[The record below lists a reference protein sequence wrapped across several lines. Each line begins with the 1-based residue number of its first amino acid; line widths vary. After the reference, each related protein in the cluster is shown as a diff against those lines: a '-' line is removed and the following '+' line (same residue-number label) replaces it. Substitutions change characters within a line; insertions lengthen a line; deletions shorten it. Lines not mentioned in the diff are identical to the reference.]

1 MKWTNVVEGSKP
13 ELKRTLGLMQVI
25 LYGVGLILGAG
36 IYVIIGD
43 VSAISGN
50 MMWISFIFAAIIA
63 SLTGLSYAEL
73 ASMFPKS
80 AAEYIYV
87 KHAYGNNFLALFVGC
102 LTIFVAI
109 TSAATVAIGFSGY
122 LSVFFPY
129 TSPIVYAVI
138 LIIVLSLVNFYG
150 IRESMWTN
158 SGFTLV
164 EILGLVIIIVAG
176 LLVDSGTDANY
187 FEVPP
192 SLGTSFGSIALAIMT
207 STALIFFAYYG
218 FENISNLSEET
229 RDPTRVIPKALLVSI
244 ILTSVI
250 YLLVA
255 ISSISLIGWKELSSS
270 EAPLAVV
277 AEKAFGYQGIVLLSF
292 IALFATTNTVLMML
306 VSGSRI
312 IFGMAKDN
320 SFPNIFTMIHKH
332 NRTPWVATFATMI
345 LTIVAIVLSSGN
357 ISTVASLSVFGI
369 FIVFAFV
376 NFSVIWLRFKQPNV
390 NRAFISPF
398 KLKRFPVLAG
408 LGLLTVSMMLFLFS
422 HTIIISSTILIAI
435 LFLLSLSLGRRSKKT
450 IPG

>member
-1 MKWTNVVEGSKP
+1 MIWKTVVVGFKP

-50 MMWISFIFAAIIA
+50 MIWISFIFAAIIA

-80 AAEYIYV
+80 AAEYIYI
-87 KHAYGNNFLALFVGC
+87 KHAFQKNFLALFIGC

-109 TSAATVAIGFSGY
+109 TSAATVAIGFSAY
-122 LSVFFPY
+122 LSVFLPY
-129 TSPIVYAVI
+129 TSPIIYAVI
-138 LIIVLSLVNFYG
+138 LVIVLSFVNFYG
-150 IRESMWTN
+150 IRESIWTN
-158 SGFTLV
+158 SIFTLV
-164 EILGLVIIIVAG
+164 EILGLVIIITAG
-176 LLVDSGTDANY
+176 LLMGSGSDVNY
-187 FEVPP
+187 FEIPP
-192 SLGTSFGSIALAIMT
+192 SLGTSFGSVALAIMT

-218 FENISNLSEET
+218 FENIANLSEET
-229 RDPTRVIPKALLVSI
+229 RNPTRVIPKGLLMSI
-244 ILTSVI
+244 LLTSII

-255 ISSISLIGWKELSSS
+255 VSSISLIGWKELSSS

-277 AEKAFGYQGIVLLSF
+277 AERAFGYQGIVLLSV

-306 VSGSRI
+306 ISGSRI
-312 IFGMAKDN
+312 IFGMAKD
-320 SFPNIFTMIHKH
+320 SSIPKIFTMIHKH
-332 NRTPWVATFATMI
+332 NRTPWVATLATMI

-357 ISTVASLSVFGI
+357 IITVASLSVFGI

-390 NRAFISPF
+390 KRTFMSPF

-408 LGLLTVSMMLFLFS
+408 LGLLTVSIMLFLFS
-422 HTIIISSTILIAI
+422 HTIILSSTILIGI
-435 LFLLSLSLGRRSKKT
+435 LFLISFSLGRYSKKT
-450 IPG
+450 MPE

>member
-13 ELKRTLGLMQVI
+13 ELKRTLGLIQVI

-50 MMWISFIFAAIIA
+50 MMWISFIFAALIA

-87 KHAYGNNFLALFVGC
+87 KHAYGKNFLALFVGC

-138 LIIVLSLVNFYG
+138 LVIVLSLVNFYG
-150 IRESMWTN
+150 IRESIWTN
-158 SGFTLV
+158 SVFTLV

-176 LLVDSGTDANY
+176 LLMGSGTDVNY
-187 FEVPP
+187 FEVPQ

-244 ILTSVI
+244 ILTSII

-332 NRTPWVATFATMI
+332 TRTPWVATFATMI

-357 ISTVASLSVFGI
+357 ISNVASLSVFGI

>member
-1 MKWTNVVEGSKP
+1 MEGSKP

-87 KHAYGNNFLALFVGC
+87 KHAFGKNFLAVFIGC

-129 TSPIVYAVI
+129 TSPIIYAVI
-138 LIIVLSLVNFYG
+138 LVIVLSFVNFYG
-150 IRESMWTN
+150 IRESIWTN
-158 SGFTLV
+158 SVFTLV
-164 EILGLVIIIVAG
+164 EILGLIIIIIAG
-176 LLVDSGTDANY
+176 LLMGSGNDVNY

-192 SLGTSFGSIALAIMT
+192 SLSTSFGSVALAIMT

-218 FENISNLSEET
+218 FENIANLSEET
-229 RDPTRVIPKALLVSI
+229 RNPTRVIPKGLLISI
-244 ILTSVI
+244 LLTSI
-250 YLLVA
+250 LYLLVA
-255 ISSISLIGWKELSSS
+255 VSSISLIGWKELSSS

-277 AEKAFGYQGIVLLSF
+277 AEKAFGYQGIVLLSI

-312 IFGMAKDN
+312 VFGMAKD
-320 SFPNIFTMIHKH
+320 SSIPNIFTMIHKH
-332 NRTPWVATFATMI
+332 NRTPWMATFATMI
-345 LTIVAIVLSSGN
+345 LTIAAIVLSSGN
-357 ISTVASLSVFGI
+357 INTVASLSVFGI

-390 NRAFISPF
+390 NRTFMSPF

-408 LGLLTVSMMLFLFS
+408 LGLLTVSIMLFLFS
-422 HTIIISSTILIAI
+422 HTIILSSTILIGI
-435 LFLLSLSLGRRSKKT
+435 LFLISFSLGRYSKKT
-450 IPG
+450 MPG

>member
-1 MKWTNVVEGSKP
+1 MKGSTP
-13 ELKRTLGLMQVI
+13 ELKRTLGLIQVI
-25 LYGVGLILGAG
+25 LYGLGLILGAG
-36 IYVIIGD
+36 IYVIVGD

-50 MMWISFIFAAIIA
+50 MIWISFIFAAIIA

-87 KHAYGNNFLALFVGC
+87 KHAFGKNCLALFVGC

-122 LSVFFPY
+122 LSIFFTY

-138 LIIVLSLVNFYG
+138 LVIVLSLVNFYG
-150 IRESMWTN
+150 IRESIWTN
-158 SGFTLV
+158 SVFTLV
-164 EILGLVIIIVAG
+164 EVSGLVIIVVAG
-176 LLVDSGTDANY
+176 LLMGSSSDVNY

-218 FENISNLSEET
+218 FENIANLSEET
-229 RDPTRVIPKALLVSI
+229 RNPTRVIPKGLLISILLTSI
-244 ILTSVI
+244 I
-250 YLLVA
+250 YLIVA
-255 ISSISLIGWKELSSS
+255 VSSISLIGWKELSSS

-277 AEKAFGYQGIVLLSF
+277 AEKAFGYQGIVLLSV

-312 IFGMAKDN
+312 IFGMARD
-320 SFPNIFTMIHKH
+320 SSIPNIFAMIHKH
-332 NRTPWVATFATMI
+332 NRTPWMATFATMI
-345 LTIVAIVLSSGN
+345 LTIAAIVLSSGN
-357 ISTVASLSVFGI
+357 INTVASLSVFGI

-390 NRAFISPF
+390 NRTFMTPF

-408 LGLLTVSMMLFLFS
+408 LGLLTVSIMLFLFS
-422 HTIIISSTILIAI
+422 HTIILSSIILIGI
-435 LFLLSLSLGRRSKKT
+435 LFLISFSLGRYSKKT
-450 IPG
+450 MPE

>member
-1 MKWTNVVEGSKP
+1 MEGSRP

-73 ASMFPKS
+73 ASMYPKS
-80 AAEYIYV
+80 AAEYIYI
-87 KHAYGNNFLALFVGC
+87 KNAYGKNFLAIFVGC

-122 LSVFFPY
+122 LSVFLPY

-138 LIIVLSLVNFYG
+138 LVIALSLVNFYG

-158 SGFTLV
+158 SIFTII

-176 LLVDSGTDANY
+176 LLMSSGNYVSY

-192 SLGTSFGSIALAIMT
+192 SLGTSFGSVILAIMT

-218 FENISNLSEET
+218 FENIANLSEET
-229 RDPTRVIPKALLVSI
+229 RDPTRVIPRALLVSI
-244 ILTSVI
+244 ILTSII

-255 ISSISLIGWKELSSS
+255 ISSISLIEWKELFSSD
-270 EAPLAVV
+270 APLAVV

-312 IFGMAKDN
+312 IFGMAKD
-320 SFPNIFTMIHKH
+320 SSIPNIFTMIHKY
-332 NRTPWVATFATMI
+332 NRTPWAAAFATMF
-345 LTIVAIVLSSGN
+345 LTIAAIVLSSGN
-357 ISTVASLSVFGI
+357 INTAASLSVFGI

-390 NRAFISPF
+390 NRTFMSPF

-408 LGLLTVSMMLFLFS
+408 LGLLMVSIMLFLFS
-422 HTIIISSTILIAI
+422 HTIILSSSFLIGI
-435 LFLLSLSLGRRSKKT
+435 LFLISISLDRYNKKT
-450 IPG
+450 IPS